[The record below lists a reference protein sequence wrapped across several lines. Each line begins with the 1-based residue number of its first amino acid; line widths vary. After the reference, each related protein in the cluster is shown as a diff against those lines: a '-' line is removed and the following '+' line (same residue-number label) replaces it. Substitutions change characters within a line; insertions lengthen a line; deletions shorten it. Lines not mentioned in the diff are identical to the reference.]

1 MMDHTPTS
9 VPRTRRAV
17 TALYHQATEPEA
29 EPVVIDAAHVP
40 TALLTAA
47 VMIGGEDEHVWH
59 WLGNSSTLATP
70 RTVLAGQRVRRGRR
84 SPVRGRLV
92 AADLAVYD
100 HARPAHRRA
109 VREVITAALTRANG
123 IVR

>member
-9 VPRTRRAV
+9 VPHTRRAV
-17 TALYHQATEPEA
+17 TALYHQATAPEA
-29 EPVVIDAAHVP
+29 EPVVIDAARVL

-47 VMIGGEDEHVWH
+47 VTIHGEDEHVRH
-59 WLGNSSTLATP
+59 WLCNSATLARP
-70 RTVLAGQRVRRGRR
+70 RMVLAGQRVRRGQR

-92 AADLAVYD
+92 AADLAAYD
-100 HARPAHRRA
+100 HARPEHRQA
-109 VREVITAALTRANG
+109 VREVITGALTRASG